1 MAVSINRLKSYFQK
15 VGPLTA
21 ATDFQT
27 VNVNDPEQL
36 FNFEKALGAPSL
48 SNYFKFSM
56 EIAPQNATVI
66 KQFPDE
72 NGESKANV
80 NLDKFREDNQEKE
93 LKKCLNLEQWLTECG
108 CFDNCY
114 KGRRMELLASE
125 ANLPGT
131 NMQVV
136 QEVGSRQGVR
146 ERFASQRQYTDI
158 SVSFYVTHDY
168 TSLRFFQEWINFM
181 NPLYIGQIGQTF
193 PNGQAQGYPNATDHN
208 AFHRFRYPHQ
218 YKRDIQITKFERD
231 VNKGFTGR
239 VDSGLKEWTTDMDIE
254 EEGKPIYDSSYIPSV
269 MSYNFVNAFPV
280 SIQDIQLSFG
290 AAQVLKVTID
300 LSYDRYFIVKGNG
313 GRSYKTPGEYADFVP
328 LGITPQVLSRGQNYP

>member
-80 NLDKFREDNQEKE
+80 NLDKFREDNQEDE

-218 YKRDIQITKFERD
+218 YKRDIQITF
-231 VNKGFTGR
+231 FTIC
-239 VDSGLKEWTTDMDIE
+239 LIWT
-254 EEGKPIYDSSYIPSV
+254 
-269 MSYNFVNAFPV
+269 
-280 SIQDIQLSFG
+280 
-290 AAQVLKVTID
+290 
-300 LSYDRYFIVKGNG
+300 
-313 GRSYKTPGEYADFVP
+313 KT
-328 LGITPQVLSRGQNYP
+328 L

>member
-1 MAVSINRLKSYFQK
+1 MAVSINKLKSYFQK

-27 VNVNDPEQL
+27 INVNDPDQL

-56 EIAPQNATVI
+56 EISPQNAELRR
-66 KQFPDE
+66 QFPDE
-72 NGESKANV
+72 SEGSANV
-80 NLDKFREDNQEKE
+80 DLNSFRERTLDKNLKE
-93 LKKCLNLEQWLTECG
+93 CKNLEQWLTEAG
-108 CFDNCY
+108 CFDSCY

-136 QEVGSRQGVR
+136 QEVGSRQGIR

-158 SVSFYVTHDY
+158 AVSFYVTHDY
-168 TSLRFFQEWINFM
+168 SSLRFFQEWTNFM
-181 NPLYIGQIGQTF
+181 NPLYIGISGQTF
-193 PNGQAQGYPNATDHN
+193 PTSHKAGYPNATDRN
-208 AFHRFRYPHQ
+208 AFHRFRYPHT

-231 VNKGFTGR
+231 VNLGVTGK

-254 EEGKPIYDSSYIPSV
+254 EEGKPIYDSAYQPSV
-269 MSYNFVNAFPV
+269 LSYNFVNAYPTA
-280 SIQDIQLSFG
+280 IKDIQLSFG
-290 AAQVLKVTID
+290 AAQVLKVTVD
-300 LSYDRYFIVKGNG
+300 FSYDRYFLVQSQG
-313 GRSYKTPGEYADFVP
+313 GRSRKIPAEYAAAVP
-328 LGITPQVLSRGQNYP
+328 LGITPEVLSRGENYP

>member
-93 LKKCLNLEQWLTECG
+93 LKTCLNLEQWLTECG

-136 QEVGSRQGVR
+136 QEVGSRQGIR

-218 YKRDIQITKFERD
+218 YKRDIQITKF
-231 VNKGFTGR
+231 
-239 VDSGLKEWTTDMDIE
+239 
-254 EEGKPIYDSSYIPSV
+254 
-269 MSYNFVNAFPV
+269 
-280 SIQDIQLSFG
+280 
-290 AAQVLKVTID
+290 
-300 LSYDRYFIVKGNG
+300 
-313 GRSYKTPGEYADFVP
+313 
-328 LGITPQVLSRGQNYP
+328 